1 VNCHLERT
9 TGRNLRKS
17 ISGCSHDSLST
28 GLDIVVTTLF
38 RVRKV
43 CACSEERNTYSK
55 GLAACIGSSTLKA
68 SRVLLEG
75 VASGAI
81 ARGSPINYD
90 QLALSIRI

>member
-1 VNCHLERT
+1 MTALVPAST
-9 TGRNLRKS
+9 
-17 ISGCSHDSLST
+17 SLSPPYFEL
-28 GLDIVVTTLF
+28 G
-38 RVRKV
+38 K